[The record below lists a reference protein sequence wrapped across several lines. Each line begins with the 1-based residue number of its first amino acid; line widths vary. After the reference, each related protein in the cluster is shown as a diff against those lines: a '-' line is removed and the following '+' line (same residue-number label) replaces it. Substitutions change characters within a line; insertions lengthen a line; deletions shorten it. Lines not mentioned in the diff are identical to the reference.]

1 MNVLKIKKSELVA
14 ICKELTLKGY
24 TRCIDDRNYLGKGYS
39 IQEYFSEKVGVE
51 INKTLVRTWFKLEE
65 LRNIRV
71 NTNPIIIIDDE
82 SGEMIDINNLQD
94 SDNDSDNDTDNDLG
108 GDSDID
114 LNLTGEEKPV
124 MRDEGSF
131 TKDNLDSIAE
141 VTEDEGIEYEGIED
155 EKTKN
160 SFYSKVTEEDEEDAW

>member
-71 NTNPIIIIDDE
+71 NTNPIIIIDDV
-82 SGEMIDINNLQD
+82 SGEMIDTNNLQD
-94 SDNDSDNDTDNDLG
+94 LDNDTDSDTDNGVDN
-108 GDSDID
+108 DID
-114 LNLTGEEKPV
+114 KEEEKPV
-124 MRDEGSF
+124 MRDKNSF

-141 VTEDEGIEYEGIED
+141 VTEDEGIEDEKVED
-155 EKTKN
+155 EETEN
-160 SFYSKVTEEDEEDAW
+160 SFYSKVIEKDEEDAW